1 MQAKKRFGQNF
12 LTDKKILEDLVS
24 LINVS
29 NQDKFL
35 EIGPGKGDLTENLI
49 SLCDAY
55 FGVEVD
61 KDLLVFLRNR
71 FPENKKAFISG
82 DILKLHPSKIYS
94 SNKFRVVGNIP
105 YNISSPILDWCE
117 KYYEKIHDIHFMLQ
131 KEFAL
136 RCAGS
141 EVTSSYGRLSVICNY
156 LYEVTILKEVSK
168 DFFNPIP
175 KVDSLFV
182 RFSPKKKEIDQKELS
197 SLKQVTRAL
206 FNKKRKK
213 ISNSLE
219 DVLQKESFNKLDLNL
234 NLRPDE
240 LSLDEYLQISSLVK
254 DDG

>member
-1 MQAKKRFGQNF
+1 MSKNG
-12 LTDKKILEDLVS
+12 ILPFNIQE
-24 LINVS
+24 IIT

-61 KDLLVFLRNR
+61 KDLLVFLRNK
-71 FPENKKAFISG
+71 FPENKKAFING

-219 DVLQKESFNKLDLNL
+219 DVLQKESFNKLYLNL

>member
-12 LTDKKILEDLVS
+12 LTDKKLLEDLVN

-29 NQDKFL
+29 TQDKFL

-49 SLCDAY
+49 NFCDSY

-61 KDLLVFLRNR
+61 KDLLVFLRNKFR
-71 FPENKKAFISG
+71 ENKGVFIGG
-82 DILKLHPSKIYS
+82 DILKLNPSEIYAA
-94 SNKFRVVGNIP
+94 NEFRVIGNIP

-117 KYYEKIHDIHFMLQ
+117 KHYEKINDMHFMLQ

-136 RCAGS
+136 RCAGN
-141 EVTSSYGRLSVICNY
+141 EKTSSYGRLSVICNY

-168 DFFNPIP
+168 DFFNPSP

-182 RFSPKKKEIDQKELS
+182 RFSPNKKIVNQKELQK
-197 SLKQVTRAL
+197 LKQVTRAL

-219 DVLQKESFNKLDLNL
+219 DVLQKEKINKLDLDL

-240 LSLDEYLQISSLVK
+240 LSLEKYLQISSLVK